1 MPTVRQFPRARRAL
15 LGLGAALPLAGAA
28 LEPARAAVELPAAL
42 IERADRLRGRLPV
55 IVRLRGER
63 PEPAAAAARLE
74 GLAARLA
81 GTVPFGALL
90 RADPG
95 RVTALVDG
103 ARLRE
108 LAADPEVEEIVPNTA
123 FTLPRV
129 EAAAGEPSPL
139 PGAPEDAGRGTLVAI
154 LDTGVD
160 ARHPALAGRVVA
172 EFCTAYTSP
181 PGADGR
187 PLQPIRS
194 LCPGGAERVEG
205 PGAAAPCDLARCE
218 HGTHVAAIAAGAG
231 HPATG
236 GRPLGWAPAAEIV
249 AVQLFS
255 RVDDP
260 ALCGGTAPCVL
271 AFRSAILDALDW
283 LSELGRERKIAAVNL
298 SLGDLGAHGTGFRF
312 PCDQEYPDVSAAIAD
327 LEASGTA
334 VVAASGNDWL
344 TGRIA
349 WPACIGKAVAVAAA
363 DRPLAEVAPFA
374 DFGASVDL
382 VAPGTAILS
391 AVPGPAGLA
400 IMDGTSMA
408 APAVTGA
415 VARLVAAGLA
425 ADGPAAARRLAE
437 AGASRLLGRPLA
449 TTLTRPTLAPAILLA
464 AASAAGPAA
473 APSPAQPAAAGPV
486 AAPAAAATARAA
498 APGPVPSTPEPPAG
512 SRALLLSYPPG
523 AVPQADRVESALGR
537 ALGLA
542 PGKEL
547 VARPAPGGLVVE
559 ATRPLDRGA
568 IERALPGELAPRSIV
583 PQLGAKPLAP

>member
-1 MPTVRQFPRARRAL
+1 MPTVRPRPPGRRAL
-15 LGLGAALPLAGAA
+15 LALAAALPLATAA
-28 LEPARAAVELPAAL
+28 FGPAAAGVELPAAL
-42 IERADRLRGRLPV
+42 VERADRLRGRLPV

-63 PEPAAAAARLE
+63 LELGAAALRLE
-74 GLAARLA
+74 GLASRLA
-81 GTVPFGALL
+81 GAVPFGATL
-90 RADPG
+90 RADPA

-103 ARLRE
+103 ARLRA

-123 FTLPRV
+123 FALPRA
-129 EAAAGEPSPL
+129 EAASGEPSPL
-139 PGAPEDAGRGTLVAI
+139 PGASPEAGRGTLLAI

-160 ARHPALAGRVVA
+160 AGHPALAGRVVA
-172 EFCTAYTSP
+172 EFCTAYAS
-181 PGADGR
+181 ALDALGR

-205 PGAAAPCDLARCE
+205 PGVAAPCELPRCE
-218 HGTHVAAIAAGAG
+218 HGTHVAAIAAGAAL
-231 HPATG
+231 PATG

-260 ALCGGTAPCVL
+260 ALCGGAAPCVL

-283 LSELGRERKIAAVNL
+283 LAELARERKIAAVNL

-312 PCDQEYPDVSAAIAD
+312 PCEAEYPDVSAAIAR
-327 LEASGTA
+327 LEALGAA

-391 AVPGPAGLA
+391 AVPGPAVVG

-415 VARLVAAGLA
+415 IAALVAAGLA
-425 ADGPAAARRLAE
+425 ADGPRAALRLAE
-437 AGASRLLGRPLA
+437 SGALRPLGRPLL
-449 TTLTRPTLAPAILLA
+449 TTLTRPTLAPSFLA
-464 AASAAGPAA
+464 AAGPAA
-473 APSPAQPAAAGPV
+473 GSPGSSPARASAAAVPAAASP
-486 AAPAAAATARAA
+486 PHTTAA
-498 APGPVPSTPEPPAG
+498 APTASAASQQPKAA
-512 SRALLLSYPPG
+512 SRALLLSYPPD
-523 AVPQADRVESALGR
+523 AVPPAAPVESALGR
-537 ALGLA
+537 AFGLV

-547 VARPAPGGLVVE
+547 IVRGAPGGLVVE
-559 ATRPLDRGA
+559 AARPLDRA
-568 IERALPGELAPRSIV
+568 AVERALPRELAPRSIT
-583 PQLGAKPLAP
+583 PQLGAKPLAR